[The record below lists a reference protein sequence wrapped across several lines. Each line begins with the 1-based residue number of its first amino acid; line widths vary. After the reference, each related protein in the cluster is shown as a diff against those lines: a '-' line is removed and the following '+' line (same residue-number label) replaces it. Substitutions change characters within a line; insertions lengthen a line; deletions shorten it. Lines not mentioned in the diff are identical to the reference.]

1 MSADALDPVLLH
13 HIVNSLGWRDLRP
26 LQEAAVTPLLRGD
39 DALLIAPTAA
49 GKTEAAIFPLLTR
62 MTADKWS
69 GTSLLYVCPLK
80 ALLNNLQPRLER
92 YIGWIGR
99 RAAIWHG
106 DVGSSA
112 RKALLWD
119 RPDVLLTT
127 PESLESMLVSTNV
140 DHRLFFEGL
149 QAVVVDEVHAF
160 AGDDRGWHL
169 LAVLERLTHL
179 IGRPLQRVGLSAT
192 VGNPP
197 ELLRWLQ
204 GSGHGTRPS
213 AVVALDAP
221 PRSSPP
227 CTRGRSDW
235 SSARHGR
242 PSKSSASSSAAWA

>member
-26 LQEAAVTPLLRGD
+26 LQEAA
-39 DALLIAPTAA
+39 
-49 GKTEAAIFPLLTR
+49 
-62 MTADKWS
+62 

-160 AGDDRGWHL
+160 AGD
-169 LAVLERLTHL
+169 
-179 IGRPLQRVGLSAT
+179 
-192 VGNPP
+192 
-197 ELLRWLQ
+197 
-204 GSGHGTRPS
+204 
-213 AVVALDAP
+213 
-221 PRSSPP
+221 
-227 CTRGRSDW
+227 
-235 SSARHGR
+235 
-242 PSKSSASSSAAWA
+242 